1 MVNLLGIM
9 RFSAALWLMTA
20 LTASL
25 TLAAPASNGVNL
37 GERQSTDRL
46 VFCHFMVSPS

>member
-9 RFSAALWLMTA
+9 WFSAALWLMA
-20 LTASL
+20 ASL
-25 TLAAPASNGVNL
+25 TLAAPASNGENL

-46 VFCHFMVSPS
+46 VFCHFMVSTS